1 MAHQRAQDAFAA
13 LLANVRADQLGGP
26 TPCSEWTIND
36 LIEHVVGG
44 NEQVGRWAASPIEP
58 PARPDGLV
66 AAHQAAAAVAHEIF
80 AAPGGMSATFKLPLG
95 EVPGQVFI
103 GLRTTDVLTHAWDLA
118 AATGQSTDL
127 DPELAVER
135 LAAARALVGPQF
147 RGPESPSRTRS
158 LARVSARP
166 PISWRH
172 FWAARCGEPANSA
185 AAQRVD
191 HRAAV
196 QGAVVGGE
204 SGVDF
209 GGVAT

>member
-44 NEQVGRWAASPIEP
+44 NEAIG
-58 PARPDGLV
+58 
-66 AAHQAAAAVAHEIF
+66 
-80 AAPGGMSATFKLPLG
+80 PGGMSATFKLPLG

-147 RGPESPSRTRS
+147 RGPGKPFADEKPCPRE
-158 LARVSARP
+158 RP
-166 PISWRH
+166 PADQL
-172 FWAARCGEPANSA
+172 AAFLGRTV
-185 AAQRVD
+185 R
-191 HRAAV
+191 
-196 QGAVVGGE
+196 
-204 SGVDF
+204 
-209 GGVAT
+209 